1 MKYLKSLLLGCLLVA
16 LTGCSYS
23 SMIRGEV
30 ASRGAAA
37 EDQLLESAEWA
48 RCNGVSVGSVRRE
61 YDTQEKLDAYL
72 KSCERFFN

>member
-1 MKYLKSLLLGCLLVA
+1 
-16 LTGCSYS
+16 
-23 SMIRGEV
+23 MIRGEV

-61 YDTQEKLDAYL
+61 YDTQEKLYAYL
-72 KSCERFFN
+72 ESCERFFN